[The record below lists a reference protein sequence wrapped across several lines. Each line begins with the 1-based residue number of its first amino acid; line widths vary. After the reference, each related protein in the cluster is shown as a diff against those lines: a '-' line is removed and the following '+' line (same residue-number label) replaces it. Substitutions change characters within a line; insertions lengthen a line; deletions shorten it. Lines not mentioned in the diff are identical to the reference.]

1 MSLSEELVTLVNYCN
16 LCDFSQVGTLWRAHV
31 DAQPVEMQVNYAANQ
46 IPALNFLNSNTGL
59 SPPEAPSEKYKGGRE
74 EKTSYRTNG
83 MLKVPGGTYKIG
95 TDDQIIPADREGP
108 AKLIELPPFYL
119 DVHEVSNAE
128 FNLFVEE
135 TRYKTEAEN
144 FGNSFVAEYYV
155 SEEVKA
161 AITQA
166 VAAAPWWLPVQVP
179 RFDNHRGL

>member
-1 MSLSEELVTLVNYCN
+1 MEDSCGCSASRNAGKSCKKSGKS
-16 LCDFSQVGTLWRAHV
+16 DFS
-31 DAQPVEMQVNYAANQ
+31 P
-46 IPALNFLNSNTGL
+46 NFLCSNPG
-59 SPPEAPSEKYKGGRE
+59 SPPPDAPSEKYKPGKEG
-74 EKTSYRTNG
+74 KASHRTNG
-83 MLKVPGGTYKIG
+83 MLEVPGGSYKIG
-95 TDDQIIPADREGP
+95 TDNQIIPADREGP
-108 AKLIELPPFYL
+108 AKLVELPAFYL
-119 DVHEVSNAE
+119 DVYEVSNAE

-135 TRYKTEAEN
+135 TRYKAEAEN